1 MAVRERFQHVPVK
14 IARCAIKPV
23 VDQFR
28 DFGAPGKG
36 TVKGVMIDP
45 VLGKEARKP
54 PTVATFD
61 GLTERAKLSSYL
73 HPNLRLRQPVQFAQL
88 Y

>member
-1 MAVRERFQHVPVK
+1 MAVRERFPHLPMKV
-14 IARCAIKPV
+14 ARCAIEPV

-28 DFGAPGKG
+28 DFGAPVKG

-54 PTVATFD
+54 PKVDITN
-61 GLTERAKLSSYL
+61 LS
-73 HPNLRLRQPVQFAQL
+73 RLITGVVVCRSGEP
-88 Y
+88 